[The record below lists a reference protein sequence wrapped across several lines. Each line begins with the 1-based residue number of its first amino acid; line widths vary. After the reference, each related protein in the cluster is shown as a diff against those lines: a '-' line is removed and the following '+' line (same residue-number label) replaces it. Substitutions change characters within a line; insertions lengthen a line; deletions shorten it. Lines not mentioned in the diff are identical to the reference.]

1 MENSGVSRQ
10 ILLFI
15 DGLIVMSS
23 FWIVAFM
30 RAPIRALLGQ
40 SQVEQ
45 FVLENLSLVIIVSIP
60 MVPLVLEALGFYT
73 VNYRWRVNLKKLI
86 SGLIFCS
93 FVTLLIM
100 IVTRSVVESRFFM
113 LNYPITLFMLLSLRS
128 YIVHHFIKSKAGK
141 DSLKKSVQIFGSSE
155 EVEKFVT
162 DVNDERGMS
171 WDIQEPID
179 LLNEET
185 EGLVNLMKERS
196 VATAIFL
203 TGDLPYNKVSNVVE
217 LCESMGV
224 EALVVTDFLR
234 AKLSVPDIDT
244 VGGRTMIALRST
256 PSLSYSLLGKKALD
270 RLGALV
276 LIFLTLPFWIIAAVG
291 IFLKSK
297 GPVFFK
303 QKRAGLYG
311 RPFVMWKFRT
321 MHTDAEAQLAKVKKE
336 VGNQMDGP
344 VFKLDHDPRVFG
356 WGSFLRKTSID
367 ELPQL
372 INVLKGEMSLV
383 GPRPLP
389 LYEVEEFQKSEHRRR
404 LSVKPGI
411 TCLWQAGGRNS
422 ITSFEEWVDMDLD
435 YIDNWSFFLDLK
447 ILLMTVPAVLM
458 SKGAK

>member
-93 FVTLLIM
+93 FVILLIM

-141 DSLKKSVQIFGSSE
+141 DSLKKSVQ
-155 EVEKFVT
+155 
-162 DVNDERGMS
+162 M
-171 WDIQEPID
+171 EPID

-203 TGDLPYNKVSNVVE
+203 TGDLPYNKVSNAVE

-321 MHTDAEAQLAKVKKE
+321 MHTDAEAQW
-336 VGNQMDGP
+336 VG
-344 VFKLDHDPRVFG
+344 
-356 WGSFLRKTSID
+356 
-367 ELPQL
+367 ELFTKD
-372 INVLKGEMSLV
+372 I
-383 GPRPLP
+383 
-389 LYEVEEFQKSEHRRR
+389 Y
-404 LSVKPGI
+404 
-411 TCLWQAGGRNS
+411 
-422 ITSFEEWVDMDLD
+422 
-435 YIDNWSFFLDLK
+435 
-447 ILLMTVPAVLM
+447 
-458 SKGAK
+458 